1 MTDKKHYSRNYFD
14 FYDRVA
20 EKYEFEDDNMWLE
33 EKRQNRITESIRK
46 EYLKIIEVIGEKTG
60 FNTNAPERFYE
71 QAKELSGK
79 LSKAF
84 DAAEEDVER
93 NKELLRQVDWA
104 LFTKLDWMEA
114 KDLLNKMRIRQYG
127 IGL

>member
-1 MTDKKHYSRNYFD
+1 MKDKKHFPQNHFD
-14 FYDRVA
+14 FYNRVT

-60 FNTNAPERFYE
+60 FNTNAPVRFYE

-79 LSKAF
+79 LSKALVGV
-84 DAAEEDVER
+84 EENVKQ

-114 KDLLNKMRIRQYG
+114 KDLLNRIR
-127 IGL
+127 IR

>member
-1 MTDKKHYSRNYFD
+1 MKDKKHFPQNHFD
-14 FYDRVA
+14 FYNRVA

-60 FNTNAPERFYE
+60 FNTNAPVRFYE

-79 LSKAF
+79 LSKALVGV
-84 DAAEEDVER
+84 EENLKQ

-114 KDLLNKMRIRQYG
+114 KDLLNKIRIR
-127 IGL
+127 